1 MAPYVSALKTGLE
14 AQNQPS
20 NNNLTRVPPEQAP
33 VSTPNPPKWATSD
46 YSNMDWGMNWDKP
59 SSYKPTNEYVRPW
72 DVEGWGTD
80 DVVVTPPRSPGNYV
94 PPSRPALQEGQRD
107 YVFMPTEKE
116 QWRIGDENKRRQ
128 ALAVGKDWREARLP
142 RSVPE
147 EPKEK
152 VYPDWD
158 KPEIPERREVTIQP
172 VFGDKPWDSKIPER
186 RGEPYQD
193 DSMWKKY
200 PRREREWDDSEVG
213 PGKKYP
219 FGKPDPR
226 HGPDVI
232 YSKDPREEDRRVY
245 AGGGSPIRGISGH
258 DYVNNPKYK
267 DHREHRE
274 KQPRRPSLRDT
285 LVGDMRRSWR

>member
-1 MAPYVSALKTGLE
+1 MAPYVSALRTGLE

-20 NNNLTRVPPEQAP
+20 TNNLTKVPPEQAP

-46 YSNMDWGMNWDKP
+46 YSNMDWGINWDKP
-59 SSYKPTNEYVRPW
+59 SSYTPTNEYVRPW
-72 DVEGWGTD
+72 DVEGWGAD

-142 RSVPE
+142 R
-147 EPKEK
+147 KEK
-152 VYPDWD
+152 
-158 KPEIPERREVTIQP
+158 EVTIQP
-172 VFGDKPWDSKIPER
+172 VYGDWREAKLPER
-186 RGEPYQD
+186 REVNIQPV
-193 DSMWKKY
+193 
-200 PRREREWDDSEVG
+200 PRRDREWGDSEVG

-274 KQPRRPSLRDT
+274 KQPRRPSLRDS
-285 LVGDMRRSWR
+285 LMRDMGRRWR